1 MQIVP
6 LDSGTASD
14 ADLAEVH
21 AAQAAAAAVDRP
33 LDPPPLLADLVDR
46 FRNVRPDRR
55 KIYLAARTQAGTVG
69 YAVLWL
75 SLVDNPRLGLVTV
88 EVHPG
93 HRRRGIGTALLRG
106 VLAEMAAAGRS
117 VLLAETDAGGPG
129 DGFAGAHGLRVV
141 QTDRVSLL
149 RLADV
154 DWPEVEAAAA
164 GSPPGYRLVST
175 LGRTPEELLE
185 SYTRARTA
193 MNDAPHG
200 AADLEAFVF
209 TPAWVRDA
217 ETALRKLGEL
227 RLVFAVAAE
236 DGEVAGFT
244 EVLVGRAPQRA
255 HQHDTAVVPAHRG
268 HGLGLWIKAAML
280 VALRAG
286 RPDVTEIE
294 TGNSTANQH
303 MLAINQRLGFR
314 PWQQLNSW
322 QGDVPQLNARLR

>member
-1 MQIVP
+1 VQIVA
-6 LDSGTASD
+6 LDPGTASD
-14 ADLAEVH
+14 ADLAGAH

-33 LDPPPLLADLVDR
+33 LDPRPLLADLVDR
-46 FRNVRPDRR
+46 FRDVRPDRR
-55 KIYLAARTQAGTVG
+55 KIYLAARTRASTVG
-69 YAVLWL
+69 YAVLQL
-75 SLVDNPRLGLVTV
+75 SLVDNPRMGLVIV
-88 EVHPG
+88 EVHPD
-93 HRRRGIGTALLRG
+93 HRRRGIGTALLCG
-106 VLAEMAAAGRS
+106 VLAEMTAAGRT
-117 VLLAETDAGGPG
+117 VLFAETDAGGPG
-129 DGFAGAHGLRVV
+129 DGFATAHGLRVV
-141 QTDRVSLL
+141 ETDRVSLL

-154 DWPEVEAAAA
+154 DWPDVEAAAA

-175 LGRTPEELLE
+175 VGRTPDELLE

-209 TPAWVRDA
+209 TPEWVRDA

-227 RLVFAVAAE
+227 RLVFAVAA

-244 EVLVGRAPQRA
+244 EVLVGRQPQRA

-268 HGLGLWIKAAML
+268 HGLGLWIKSAML
-280 VALRAG
+280 VALRAE

-314 PWQQLNSW
+314 PWREVNSW
-322 QGDVPQLNARLR
+322 QGDVPELSARLG